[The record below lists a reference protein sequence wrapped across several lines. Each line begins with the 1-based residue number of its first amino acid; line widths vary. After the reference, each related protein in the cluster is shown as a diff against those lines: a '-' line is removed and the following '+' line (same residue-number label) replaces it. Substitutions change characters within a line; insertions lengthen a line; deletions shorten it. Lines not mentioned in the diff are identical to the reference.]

1 MAAAEPYDRPRD
13 YIARRIGLGR
23 PVLWSLAATTL
34 VSTVA
39 AVAAGGWALHVTR
52 READAVQ
59 RYVVYLDAG
68 MAPVAQARID
78 SAWTPPPGAW
88 LDFARRWTR
97 ELRNRPTDMPTF
109 EAQRR
114 ELIWTTDA
122 RAYDRLQPVLK
133 RADDELRNTAVDI
146 TSVSANLKESG
157 RGRAIVFVRWT
168 EQARAAAQPPTAWT
182 ATLTLA
188 YQEPKAQAQMERN
201 PLGIF
206 VTDFQLS
213 QETK

>member
-78 SAWTPPPGAW
+78 PAWTPGPGAW
-88 LDFARRWTR
+88 LDFSRRWVR
-97 ELRNRPTDMPTF
+97 DLRSRPTDLETLKL
-109 EAQRR
+109 QRR
-114 ELIWTTDA
+114 EVIWTTDE
-122 RAYDRLQPVLK
+122 RAYAPLQASMRK
-133 RADDELRNTAVDI
+133 ADDELRASAVDV
-146 TSVSANLKESG
+146 TSISANLQDGGK
-157 RGRAIVFVRWT
+157 GRAVTLVRWT
-168 EQARAAAQPPTAWT
+168 EQVRASPQPPTTWT

-188 YQEPKAQAQMERN
+188 YLEPKAQAEFERN
-201 PLGIF
+201 PLGIY
-206 VTDFQLS
+206 VTNFQVS
-213 QETK
+213 QETR

>member
-1 MAAAEPYDRPRD
+1 MAVAEPYGRPRD
-13 YIARRIGLGR
+13 FVARMAGLGR
-23 PVLWSLAATTL
+23 PVLWSLAATSVL
-34 VSTVA
+34 GVVA
-39 AVAAGGWALHVTR
+39 GIAGGAWAIYETGR
-52 READAVQ
+52 SADAIQ

-146 TSVSANLKESG
+146 TSVSANLRESG